1 MVYSDLFVFSDL
13 MYQDY
18 KMKVESC
25 TTHRVAKFVFSFFQ
39 ELQSELEFIQCNA
52 RDLHQRCQALPL
64 EVPDVERDQI
74 KDKLERLQRD
84 INLLDEELPRLT
96 QPNAMGGEGA
106 SAVVALPVE
115 VVRSKPVAHEPLE
128 NGDSDLGDSESGV
141 SSMESFE
148 GILRKENGQ
157 APGENDVKENG
168 VSEEP
173 EERSSSEDLDGD
185 IRPSGGM
192 SVTPDE
198 YQRIRMNHSEQSNEE
213 VTIGLE
219 NGECSHDLDDE
230 SRETNDQSRDVS
242 VPLLTVTDEDG
253 TPAEVEFAENAP
265 ENTLDNADSESC
277 PDQAGEFFID
287 DFDVYYGQAPPKIVV
302 GPDEASARDNEFLAE
317 SEREKPAG
325 ESGTDHVEND
335 SQNSSVL
342 DQEPSGASDDQTG
355 DLVLKDKVRDP
366 QLVESAVTKITLPPH
381 KAVNVDDLLE
391 SNFTSDLET
400 GVLPRHSTPS
410 ELVVSIENEEN
421 APLDEHAQKVTVEPL
436 KDSVVAVNGE
446 VTSPSSND
454 TENLPLSDEGEKR
467 ADKKLKH
474 EPSAVS
480 SLDSTPIEL
489 LDMSGQ
495 AGMQTGLVSSA
506 PNEEMDKLDRLLNV
520 TEHDSENNVRDIK
533 EVKPQDRIASILSE
547 RRKAEEDERRRFA
560 ETSVRDTD
568 YELFASRP
576 LDLMDRS
583 SPLKDLDESGNLLH
597 EEMSLEEFLVEVEKL
612 VEKLRSIEELITTEL
627 DSEDNVK
634 DELAKHVVS

>member
-1 MVYSDLFVFSDL
+1 M
-13 MYQDY
+13 
-18 KMKVESC
+18 
-25 TTHRVAKFVFSFFQ
+25 
-39 ELQSELEFIQCNA
+39 
-52 RDLHQRCQALPL
+52 
-64 EVPDVERDQI
+64 
-74 KDKLERLQRD
+74 
-84 INLLDEELPRLT
+84 T
-96 QPNAMGGEGA
+96 QPNDMGGEGA
-106 SAVVALPVE
+106 SVVVALPIE

-157 APGENDVKENG
+157 APGENGVKENG
-168 VSEEP
+168 VL

-185 IRPSGGM
+185 MNPSGGM

-198 YQRIRMNHSEQSNEE
+198 YQRIRMNHNEQSNEE

-219 NGECSHDLDDE
+219 NGECSRDLDEE
-230 SRETNDQSRDVS
+230 SREPQDQSCDVS
-242 VPLLTVTDEDG
+242 VPLLMVTDEDG
-253 TPAEVEFAENAP
+253 TPAEVAFAENVP
-265 ENTLDNADSESC
+265 ENSVDNVDSESF

-287 DFDVYYGQAPPKIVV
+287 DFDIYYGQAGPEIVV
-302 GPDEASARDNEFLAE
+302 GHEEASASGNEFVAE

-325 ESGTDHVEND
+325 TDQV
-335 SQNSSVL
+335 
-342 DQEPSGASDDQTG
+342 PSGASEEQTD
-355 DLVLKDKVRDP
+355 DLVLKDKVQDFK
-366 QLVESAVTKITLPPH
+366 LVENAVTKITLPPR
-381 KAVNVDDLLE
+381 KAVTVDDLLE
-391 SNFTSDLET
+391 SDIFSDLET

-421 APLDEHAQKVTVEPL
+421 TPLDEHAQKVTVGPL
-436 KDSVVAVNGE
+436 KDSIVAVNGE

-454 TENLPLSDEGEKR
+454 TGNLPLSDKSEKR
-467 ADKKLKH
+467 EDKTRKH

-489 LDMSGQ
+489 RDLSGQ
-495 AGMQTGLVSSA
+495 TGVQTGLASSE

-520 TEHDSENNVRDIK
+520 AEHESENNKKDVK

-547 RRKAEEDERRRFA
+547 RRKAEEAERRRFA
-560 ETSVRDTD
+560 ETSMRDAD

-627 DSEDNVK
+627 DAEDNVK